1 MDNLLA
7 VIAELGLELHPDR
20 IDVIAAKV
28 DTLGSV
34 EQFALLKSS
43 FGPNADKELI
53 SRFDQ
58 AWNNNKK
65 VGLIRLKSAFDKKYG
80 HGFQSRSR
88 KRSSKRRNHHV
99 HEFCL
104 SCHGPVGLR
113 VCASEI

>member
-58 AWNNNKK
+58 AWNNNA
-65 VGLIRLKSAFDKKYG
+65 VRLS
-80 HGFQSRSR
+80 
-88 KRSSKRRNHHV
+88 NH
-99 HEFCL
+99 
-104 SCHGPVGLR
+104 S
-113 VCASEI
+113 